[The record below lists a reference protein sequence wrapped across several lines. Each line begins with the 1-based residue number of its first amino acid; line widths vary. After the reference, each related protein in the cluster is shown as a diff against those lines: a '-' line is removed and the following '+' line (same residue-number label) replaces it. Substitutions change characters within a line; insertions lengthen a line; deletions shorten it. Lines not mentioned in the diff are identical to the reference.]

1 VNALFGLP
9 PNFSALILVWNPI
22 QAQFV
27 QRLIRH
33 TTAIVSLS
41 ALFIGSLISHGNLI
55 SGGLEWVDVSQTT
68 DLSFTDVVTQF
79 DQGGLFEGFRHATTT
94 EVIQLT
100 ESFGYDF
107 LASEQANAGPISS
120 LQDAI
125 GTTFVSSASFLQYS
139 TLGYVDDGQRMD
151 LTLQI
156 LDPGEP
162 ATWSGFLFQTDPG
175 PAINPDP
182 AVGHYLVMAVP
193 EPAEFTLMLGLIAVG
208 WIIKKRSVRGER
220 IS

>member
-1 VNALFGLP
+1 MDVN
-9 PNFSALILVWNPI
+9 
-22 QAQFV
+22 
-27 QRLIRH
+27 
-33 TTAIVSLS
+33 
-41 ALFIGSLISHGNLI
+41 
-55 SGGLEWVDVSQTT
+55 QTT
-68 DLSFTDVVTQF
+68 NLSFADVVTQF
-79 DQGGLFEGFRHATTT
+79 DQGGLFEGFRHATNA

-100 ESFGYDF
+100 ESFGYDS

-125 GTTFVSSASFLQYS
+125 GTTFVSSAGFLQYS

-156 LDPGEP
+156 IDPGEP

-175 PAINPDP
+175 PVINPDP

-208 WIIKKRSVRGER
+208 WIMKRRTLSIDRQD
-220 IS
+220 

>member
-41 ALFIGSLISHGNLI
+41 ALFIGSLISHANLI
-55 SGGLEWVDVSQTT
+55 SGGLEWMDVSQTT
-68 DLSFTDVVTQF
+68 DLSFSDVVTQF
-79 DQGGLFEGFRHATTT
+79 DPGGLFEGFRHATGE
-94 EVIQLT
+94 EVNQLVLA
-100 ESFGYDF
+100 FGYDAG
-107 LASEQANAGPISS
+107 ASAQENASPISS
-120 LQDAI
+120 VQDAI
-125 GTTFVSSASFLQYS
+125 GTTFASVAGFLQYS

-156 LDPGEP
+156 IDPGIP

-175 PAINPDP
+175 PVIDADP
-182 AVGHYLVMAVP
+182 SVGHYLVMAVP
-193 EPAEFTLMLGLIAVG
+193 EPAEFTLVIGLILLG
-208 WIIKKRSVRGER
+208 WIIKKRPVPGNR
-220 IS
+220 

>member
-1 VNALFGLP
+1 M
-9 PNFSALILVWNPI
+9 
-22 QAQFV
+22 
-27 QRLIRH
+27 QRVTRH

-41 ALFIGSLISHGNLI
+41 ALFIGSVSSHGNLI
-55 SGGLEWVDVSQTT
+55 SGGLEWMDVNQTT
-68 DLSFTDVVTQF
+68 DLSFSDVVTQF
-79 DQGGLFEGFRHATTT
+79 DTGGLFEGFRHATGDEVNQLVT
-94 EVIQLT
+94 E
-100 ESFGYDF
+100 FGYDPGSS
-107 LASEQANAGPISS
+107 AQENAGPVSS

-125 GTTFVSSASFLQYS
+125 GTTFASATGFLQYS

-175 PAINPDP
+175 PVVDANP

-208 WIIKKRSVRGER
+208 WIMKRRTLSRDR
-220 IS
+220 QD